1 MAKATSISAANLSR
15 FIQSAVKAATPDV
28 PGRLVSKGPT
38 MGYVLAQELTASKAL
53 NLATTIATG
62 VASNARAAGVA
73 GIKPKPVVIT
83 RPGTIT
89 VGFIAEELGVSIRG

>member
-1 MAKATSISAANLSR
+1 
-15 FIQSAVKAATPDV
+15 
-28 PGRLVSKGPT
+28 
-38 MGYVLAQELTASKAL
+38 MGYVLAQSLTAGKAL

-62 VASNARAAGVA
+62 VASSARAAGVA

-89 VGFIAEELGVSIRG
+89 VGFIAEELGISIR

>member
-1 MAKATSISAANLSR
+1 
-15 FIQSAVKAATPDV
+15 
-28 PGRLVSKGPT
+28 
-38 MGYVLAQELTASKAL
+38 MGYVLAQSLTASKAL
-53 NLATTIATG
+53 NLATTITAS

-89 VGFIAEELGVSIRG
+89 VGFIAEELGVSIR

>member
-38 MGYVLAQELTASKAL
+38 MGYVLAKALTANKAL
-53 NLATTIATG
+53 SLATTIATG

-89 VGFIAEELGVSIRG
+89 VGFIAEELGVSIR